1 MAEASAPARSCS
13 ASDRRRP
20 AGHRPPTGSVVQ
32 SARLGAR
39 FVQQKRR
46 RGLLLAAVALAALL
60 LCVACTFGDDGFE
73 PRAGNAIDANARVTK
88 VVDGDTIV
96 VDTGGRELRVRMIG
110 FDTPES
116 VDPRRPVECFG
127 KEASRHLAEL
137 APPGT
142 DVRLERDAE
151 QEDRYGRTLAY
162 VYRASD
168 GVFLNER
175 MLIDGYANVLSI
187 APNVAHAEQFRAA
200 EREARAAGRGLWTAC
215 PVEPG

>member
-1 MAEASAPARSCS
+1 MNTGRAVSCTRRLS
-13 ASDRRRP
+13 TSLAVLVVIVVIVAVSCGTDRGSSD
-20 AGHRPPTGSVVQ
+20 TEGSGSNATVV
-32 SARLGAR
+32 R
-39 FVQQKRR
+39 
-46 RGLLLAAVALAALL
+46 
-60 LCVACTFGDDGFE
+60 
-73 PRAGNAIDANARVTK
+73 